1 MDRARTAALEALLQ
15 VDVNE
20 GYSNLVM
27 DKTIRKYELKGRDAA
42 FASTL
47 FYGVLERR
55 ITLDFAITRFS
66 KLPLASLAPKVLEIL
81 RLGAYQ
87 ILFLD
92 RVPDSAAVSESVELA
107 KQQGAGKASGFVNGV
122 LRSLIRGRETLSW
135 PDDSVRYSCP
145 AWLLELWTASYG
157 KEITSALMECLS
169 EPVPIFVRVNTA
181 RTNRDELIRRLTE
194 EGVTAHC
201 VPQSAAALVLEKPGS
216 IASLETFRE
225 GLFHVQDLSSQ
236 LAACALGAKPG
247 ERVID
252 VCSAPGGKA
261 FTLAEEMENQGELLA
276 FDKYKGKVRLISSG
290 ADRLGLTIIQASLRD
305 AETPKQPLAPA
316 DRVLCDAPC
325 SGLGILRRKPEIRYK
340 EKSTLDSL
348 PDLQYR
354 ILCET
359 ARLVKPGGTLLYST
373 CTLNP
378 AENGGVSDSFLNDHP
393 DFSPLPVRF
402 PAEIPHAV
410 PEPENQFTLFPS
422 VHGTDGFFVSLF
434 TRREVV

>member
-1 MDRARTAALEALLQ
+1 
-15 VDVNE
+15 
-20 GYSNLVM
+20 
-27 DKTIRKYELKGRDAA
+27 
-42 FASTL
+42 
-47 FYGVLERR
+47 
-55 ITLDFAITRFS
+55 
-66 KLPLASLAPKVLEIL
+66 
-81 RLGAYQ
+81 
-87 ILFLD
+87 
-92 RVPDSAAVSESVELA
+92 
-107 KQQGAGKASGFVNGV
+107 
-122 LRSLIRGRETLSW
+122 
-135 PDDSVRYSCP
+135 
-145 AWLLELWTASYG
+145 
-157 KEITSALMECLS
+157 
-169 EPVPIFVRVNTA
+169 
-181 RTNRDELIRRLTE
+181 
-194 EGVTAHC
+194 
-201 VPQSAAALVLEKPGS
+201 
-216 IASLETFRE
+216 
-225 GLFHVQDLSSQ
+225 
-236 LAACALGAKPG
+236 
-247 ERVID
+247 
-252 VCSAPGGKA
+252 
-261 FTLAEEMENQGELLA
+261 MENQGELLA
-276 FDKYKGKVRLISSG
+276 FDKYKGKVRLIASG

-378 AENGGVSDSFLNDHP
+378 AENGGVADRFLKEHP
-393 DFSPLPVRF
+393 NFSPLPVRF